1 MFTRRQAIRWAE
13 LWLSCWNEGDFDT
26 LLALYRDTTR
36 FGARRSNGTF
46 ARARHTIEAFKRH
59 WAAVPF
65 GIHSVRGDLERVSW
79 DPETRELT
87 IVYATDL
94 GGTRLYGCDLV
105 TLDAEGRVVLGEPCV
120 GVVADEARTSRI
132 TRSFTPRD
140 TVRKEDG
147 DANHGGSGGWR
158 EVCRSAPV

>member
-13 LWLSCWNEGDFDT
+13 LWLSCWNQGDYET

-36 FGARRSNGTF
+36 FGARSGESVLSRD
-46 ARARHTIEAFKRH
+46 HKIEALKRH

-65 GIHSVRGDLERVSW
+65 GIHSLRGELERVSW

-94 GGTRLYGCDLV
+94 GGTRLHGCDLV
-105 TLDAEGRVVLGEPCV
+105 TLDVEGRVVLGEPCV
-120 GVVADEARTSRI
+120 GCVVDESRRQDHVLVHAI
-132 TRSFTPRD
+132 KSA
-140 TVRKEDG
+140 E
-147 DANHGGSGGWR
+147 GGR
-158 EVCRSAPV
+158 

>member
-36 FGARRSNGTF
+36 FGDRANGESPRSRDN
-46 ARARHTIEAFKRH
+46 TIEALRRH

-65 GIHSVRGDLERVSW
+65 GIHSVRGELERVSW

-87 IVYATDL
+87 IVYVTNF
-94 GGTRLYGCDLV
+94 GGTHLYGCDLV
-105 TLDAEGRVVLGEPCV
+105 TLDTNGRVVLGEPCV
-120 GVVADEARTSRI
+120 GWVADEEPA
-132 TRSFTPRD
+132 
-140 TVRKEDG
+140 VEDH
-147 DANHGGSGGWR
+147 ALVYALRQAEGGR
-158 EVCRSAPV
+158 

>member
-13 LWLSCWNEGDFDT
+13 LWMSCWNEGDYET
-26 LLALYRDTTR
+26 LLALYRDTSQ
-36 FGARRSNGTF
+36 FGARADADF
-46 ARARHTIEAFKRH
+46 ATARDERIEAFRRH

-65 GIHSVRGDLERVSW
+65 GIHSVRGELERVSW

-105 TLDAEGRVVLGEPCV
+105 TLDAEGRVVLGQPCV
-120 GVVADEARTSRI
+120 GCVADVDA
-132 TRSFTPRD
+132 
-140 TVRKEDG
+140 VEDH
-147 DANHGGSGGWR
+147 ALVYSLRQAEGGR
-158 EVCRSAPV
+158 

>member
-13 LWLSCWNEGDFDT
+13 LWLSCWNEGDFET

-36 FGARRSNGTF
+36 FGAQTDESALAHDN
-46 ARARHTIEAFKRH
+46 TIDALKRH

-94 GGTRLYGCDLV
+94 GGTRLFGCDLV
-105 TLDAEGRVVLGEPCV
+105 TLDTDGRVVLGEPCV
-120 GVVADEARTSRI
+120 GCVADEPAPADYALVQAMRQA
-132 TRSFTPRD
+132 
-140 TVRKEDG
+140 E
-147 DANHGGSGGWR
+147 GGR
-158 EVCRSAPV
+158 

>member
-13 LWLSCWNEGDFDT
+13 LWVSCWNEGDFDT

-36 FGARRSNGTF
+36 FRGRVNGEP
-46 ARARHTIEAFKRH
+46 ALAHDNTIEALKRH

-65 GIHSVRGDLERVSW
+65 GIHSVRGELERVSW

-87 IVYATDL
+87 IVYAADL

-120 GVVADEARTSRI
+120 GVVADDEPSVEEHALVHALRHA
-132 TRSFTPRD
+132 
-140 TVRKEDG
+140 E
-147 DANHGGSGGWR
+147 GGR
-158 EVCRSAPV
+158 

>member
-13 LWLSCWNEGDFDT
+13 LWLSCWNEGDYET

-36 FGARRSNGTF
+36 FGARTDESRLAPHN
-46 ARARHTIEAFKRH
+46 TIEALKRH

-79 DPETRELT
+79 DPETHELT

-94 GGTRLYGCDLV
+94 DGLRLYGCDLV
-105 TLDAEGRVVLGEPCV
+105 TLDGDGRVVLGEPCV
-120 GVVADEARTSRI
+120 GWVVDEPAPAEYALVQAMRHA
-132 TRSFTPRD
+132 
-140 TVRKEDG
+140 E
-147 DANHGGSGGWR
+147 GGR
-158 EVCRSAPV
+158 

>member
-13 LWLSCWNEGDFDT
+13 LWLSCWNEGDYET

-36 FGARRSNGTF
+36 FGGRSDESPLTHHN
-46 ARARHTIEAFKRH
+46 TIEALKRH

-65 GIHSVRGDLERVSW
+65 GVHSVRGDLERVSW
-79 DPETRELT
+79 DPETHELT

-105 TLDAEGRVVLGEPCV
+105 TLDADGRVVLGEPCV
-120 GVVADEARTSRI
+120 GCLVDEPAPAEYALVQAMRQA
-132 TRSFTPRD
+132 
-140 TVRKEDG
+140 E
-147 DANHGGSGGWR
+147 GGR
-158 EVCRSAPV
+158 

>member
-13 LWLSCWNEGDFDT
+13 LWLSCWNEGDYET

-36 FGARRSNGTF
+36 FGARSDESVLSHDNK
-46 ARARHTIEAFKRH
+46 IEALKRH

-65 GIHSVRGDLERVSW
+65 GIHSVRGDLERVAW

-94 GGTRLYGCDLV
+94 GGIRLYGCDLV
-105 TLDAEGRVVLGEPCV
+105 TLDIEGRVVLGEPCV
-120 GVVADEARTSRI
+120 GCVVDEPAHQDHALVHAI
-132 TRSFTPRD
+132 K
-140 TVRKEDG
+140 VLE
-147 DANHGGSGGWR
+147 GGR
-158 EVCRSAPV
+158 

>member
-26 LLALYRDTTR
+26 LLALYRDTRR
-36 FGARRSNGTF
+36 FGKRVNGELDVSNDN
-46 ARARHTIEAFKRH
+46 RIEALKRH

-87 IVYATDL
+87 IVYATDI
-94 GGTRLYGCDLV
+94 GGTACMDATWSRS
-105 TLDAEGRVVLGEPCV
+105 TLTGASCSVRRAWDAWRMKSL
-120 GVVADEARTSRI
+120 RSQT
-132 TRSFTPRD
+132 TWSFTR
-140 TVRKEDG
+140 
-147 DANHGGSGGWR
+147 
-158 EVCRSAPV
+158 